1 MSWRSREISGRS
13 VAEQWEVEGDGG
25 RSIRLPPTAA
35 VASAAASAAVLNSD
49 AICACT
55 RMLDAALRAVWK
67 GRVGLRVVEGRRADA
82 SPFSAHLQRREVIST
97 RALGRLCD
105 GHVSVHLRM
114 KREHLRH
121 GGDGGRSHLRMQR
134 EHLRQGGD
142 GGRSSREMAGD
153 RRGGWRGIAAGG
165 GGRYG
170 AR

>member
-67 GRVGLRVVEGRRADA
+67 GRVGLRVVEGRRQTPPPSLLTCSVAKSSARARSAA
-82 SPFSAHLQRREVIST
+82 SAMATCRSIFECSEST
-97 RALGRLCD
+97 
-105 GHVSVHLRM
+105 
-114 KREHLRH
+114 
-121 GGDGGRSHLRMQR
+121 
-134 EHLRQGGD
+134 
-142 GGRSSREMAGD
+142 
-153 RRGGWRGIAAGG
+153 
-165 GGRYG
+165 
-170 AR
+170 